1 MPNNWKKYKLS
12 EAFDIIGGGTPKTK
26 VEAYWNGDIPWL
38 SVVDFN
44 NDQRTVTSTEKTI
57 TELGLKNSSTKL
69 LKKGQLIISARG
81 TVGQLAQLGRDM
93 TFNQSCYG
101 LIGKDS
107 ILINDYGYYLL
118 KHSVSNIQSNAH
130 GSVFDTITRNT
141 FENIEVSIPEI
152 KEQQSIASILSAL
165 DDKIELNHQ
174 MNKTLEDMAMALY
187 KHYFVD
193 FGPFQNGEFIDS
205 DLGPIPKGW
214 EVKKLGEYVNH
225 QKGFAFKSKWYQ
237 PHGKLV
243 VRVSDTTDNSI
254 DINSCNR
261 IAFEKSKDYHKY
273 ELKTND
279 VIIATVGS
287 WPPNYSSVVGKVV
300 RVPINAKGALL
311 NQNAVR
317 LTMQIEE
324 KIFQGLLYYTLKND
338 RFLKYIVHSA
348 QGSANQAS
356 IKLTDIF
363 NFQIPFCS
371 IDVLQE
377 FSNKIELFIDRQN
390 WNSIETQSLT
400 QLRDTLLPKLISGEV
415 RVKDIEKSVAAV
427 L

>member
-165 DDKIELNHQ
+165 DDKIELNLQ
-174 MNKTLEDMAMALY
+174 MNKTLEDMSMALY
-187 KHYFVD
+187 KHYFMD
-193 FGPFQNGEFIDS
+193 FGPFQNQEFIHS
-205 DLGPIPKGW
+205 ELGPIPKGW
-214 EVKKLGEYVNH
+214 EVKRLTKISKSHNNKRKPISTRERAKIIGDYPYYGATKILDYINDYRFDGEYILLAEDGTVKTEGDTPYLQFIEGKFWVSNH
-225 QKGFAFKSKWYQ
+225 AHVLSG
-237 PHGKLV
+237 
-243 VRVSDTTDNSI
+243 N
-254 DINSCNR
+254 
-261 IAFEKSKDYHKY
+261 KDYSNEFLYLCLANK
-273 ELKTND
+273 N
-279 VIIATVGS
+279 IIAIITGAVQL
-287 WPPNYSSVVGKVV
+287 K
-300 RVPINAKGALL
+300 INKQNLESL
-311 NQNAVR
+311 NFI
-317 LTMQIEE
+317 TPTKEI
-324 KIFQGLLYYTLKND
+324 LKE
-338 RFLKYIVHSA
+338 FEAI
-348 QGSANQAS
+348 
-356 IKLTDIF
+356 I
-363 NFQIPFCS
+363 IPFYKQKRS
-371 IDVLQE
+371 I
-377 FSNKIELFIDRQN
+377 NN
-390 WNSIETQSLT
+390 ETQSLT